1 MNLYSTTQ
9 EILKLEWTLWFLKP
23 LSQTYSSRSYLANLY
38 QNSHLSSLN
47 VATSWTC
54 SAKRAWSVRPSA
66 ATREILVCE
75 KVNNPDTSVA
85 NKEAACPEAAAALF
99 SASRP
104 GDVRGI
110 VFFCFGKRLR
120 FYKPSEKRAAPL
132 SADAPKIWPVAP
144 WHENKHLRDS
154 SSPHFSWQ
162 FQRKVL
168 QGTLLQAQLLRLT
181 SAVLVRFEWMAGNK
195 TAQKV
200 TKTCKQQAIT
210 TQMFKKRGVPLAF
223 CISLF
228 GDTRNVGVPPKRKEM
243 KKPRNRNKTMIRYH
257 TFEKMKSPLKYT
269 IHWHCVCVIP
279 PTKICIY
286 IYVYTYGSWMILLM
300 LQKSG

>member
-1 MNLYSTTQ
+1 M
-9 EILKLEWTLWFLKP
+9 
-23 LSQTYSSRSYLANLY
+23 YSSRSYLANLY

-104 GDVRGI
+104 GDVRGT
-110 VFFCFGKRLR
+110 VFVFWQTSQILQTFG
-120 FYKPSEKRAAPL
+120 KRAAPL

-144 WHENKHLRDS
+144 SHENKHLRDS

-195 TAQKV
+195 TTQKV
-200 TKTCKQQAIT
+200 NKTCKQQAIT
-210 TQMFKKRGVPLAF
+210 TKMFKKWGVPFILHIIIWGHQK
-223 CISLF
+223 CWGSSQ
-228 GDTRNVGVPPKRKEM
+228 TKRDE
-243 KKPRNRNKTMIRYH
+243 KTS
-257 TFEKMKSPLKYT
+257 K
-269 IHWHCVCVIP
+269 
-279 PTKICIY
+279 
-286 IYVYTYGSWMILLM
+286 
-300 LQKSG
+300 QK

>member
-1 MNLYSTTQ
+1 
-9 EILKLEWTLWFLKP
+9 
-23 LSQTYSSRSYLANLY
+23 
-38 QNSHLSSLN
+38 
-47 VATSWTC
+47 
-54 SAKRAWSVRPSA
+54 
-66 ATREILVCE
+66 
-75 KVNNPDTSVA
+75 VNNPDTSVA

-286 IYVYTYGSWMILLM
+286 IYVYTYGS
-300 LQKSG
+300 